1 MRQLR
6 IKGVAGAA
14 GRFAVSD
21 FKLIALGDGRHALVL
36 EGGQVLE
43 FDFDD
48 DRISDIWEQE
58 RVGAMDIL
66 SLSGDHDGDGIL
78 DREEYILDFD
88 PTTPDAPFAASITW
102 NSGNSVD
109 VDFNSKTTRNYLIQF
124 TSDLTA
130 SEWMTLNYEVGTDG
144 VFNFNDDPQGS
155 TRGFYKVQVFLP

>member
-109 VDFNSKTTRNYLIQF
+109 VDFNSKKTRNYLIQF

-130 SEWMTLNYEVGTDG
+130 SEWMTLNYEAGTDG
-144 VFNFNDDPQGS
+144 GFNFNDDPQGS

>member
-36 EGGQVLE
+36 DDGQVLD
-43 FDFDD
+43 FDFDED
-48 DRISDIWEQE
+48 GISDIWEQDK
-58 RVGAMDIL
+58 VSAMDIL
-66 SLSGDHDGDGIL
+66 SGAGDNDGDGIL

-88 PTTPDAPFAASITW
+88 PTTPDAPFAASIIW

-124 TSDLTA
+124 TSDLTT

-144 VFNFNDDPQGS
+144 VFNFNDDPHGS